1 MERIYITPE
10 IEKLSVDFLKKLKT
24 KPSKRFKLP
33 TERLKM
39 LCSFLECKGKRFEKY
54 ALYVKE
60 IIDRYDEIIALTPES
75 FKSYTASHF
84 NMLDENRLK
93 LKIKYNKKRKAFYE
107 HVVDAMRYQ
116 WVRDEVYLT
125 FGLKL
130 GIKACAYCNA
140 QYATTVLEGKSFA
153 AYDLDHSMPKSRY
166 PFLSTSFFNLI
177 PVCAHCNRVK
187 SDKKLSFNLY
197 TSNKGEL
204 RPLRFSLDPKSVIHY
219 MLTHEDHGLDIRLK
233 ANYPLEEAEI
243 MKFVGEL
250 GIDAL
255 YNAHKDEAANVI
267 WKAKIYNKSFR
278 EQLKETFKRMGL
290 REGHDID
297 NVVLGFDMRKGKVH
311 TKPLTLLGQDIFNE
325 YGEK

>member
-10 IEKLSVDFLKKLKT
+10 IEKLSVEFLKKLKA

-39 LCSFLECKGKRFEKY
+39 LSAFMESKGKKFQRY

-60 IIDRYDEIIALTPES
+60 IIDRYDEIICLNPER
-75 FKSYTASHF
+75 FDSYTSSHF
-84 NMLDENRLK
+84 SMLDEKRLK
-93 LKIKYNKKRKAFYE
+93 FKIKYNKKRKAFYE

-140 QYATTVLEGKSFA
+140 QYATTVLEGKKFA
-153 AYDLDHSMPKSRY
+153 AYDLDHSMPKSKY

-177 PVCAHCNRVK
+177 PVCAHCNRAK
-187 SDKKLSFNLY
+187 SDKKLSFTLY

-204 RPLRFSLDPKSVIHY
+204 RPLRFSLDSKSVIHY
-219 MLTHEDHGLDIRLK
+219 MLTHEEQGLEICLK
-233 ANYPLEEAEI
+233 ANYPSEESDI

-255 YNAHKDEAANVI
+255 YNAHKDEVANVI

-278 EQLKETFKRMGL
+278 EQLKDTFKRMGL
-290 REGHDID
+290 KEEYDMENI
-297 NVVLGFDMRKGKVH
+297 VFGFDLRRGKVH
-311 TKPLTLLGQDIFNE
+311 TKPLTLMGQDIFNE